1 MSKADYYE
9 TLGVGRNAND
19 EELKKAYKKLA
30 RKHHPDLH
38 QGSEGAAENEAKFK
52 AIGEAYAVL
61 SDPQK
66 RAAYDRYGHD
76 GLEGF
81 GDGGFGGFGGGAEG
95 FGGLGDIFE
104 AMFGG
109 GFGGRGRRRG
119 PERGADL
126 EMVLDLPFREAI
138 FGVERT
144 VEITH
149 EATCEPCHGT
159 GAKDGS
165 KLNKCVQCAGQ
176 GTVQQVLRT
185 PFGQMAQTS
194 TCPRCRGEGQTIEE
208 KCPACEG
215 QGRREITRKLSVKI
229 PAGVDHGSRLR
240 IVGSGDGG
248 RRGGPPGDA
257 YVVMRVMNDPVFSRR
272 DTTLSRRLGVPY
284 PIAVLGGEVTVETL
298 DGTSSIKVPP
308 GTATG
313 TNFTLKNLGVPR
325 LNGQGARGDLV
336 VELFVEVPKDP
347 SPEEV
352 DLLKQLAA
360 LRGHGVG
367 EHKGVLD
374 DLVDGVKS
382 FFGGK

>member
-9 TLGVGRNAND
+9 TLGVGRNASD

-38 QGSEGAAENEAKFK
+38 QGSEGAADSEAKFK

-66 RAAYDRYGHD
+66 RAAYDRYGHE

-81 GDGGFGGFGGGAEG
+81 GDGGFSGFGGEG

-109 GFGGRGRRRG
+109 GFGGRSRRRG

-126 EMVLDLPFREAI
+126 ELVLDLPFREAV
-138 FGVERT
+138 FGAERQ
-144 VEITH
+144 VEISH

-165 KLNKCVQCAGQ
+165 KLSKCVQCAGSGQ
-176 GTVQQVLRT
+176 VQQILRT
-185 PFGQMAQTS
+185 PFGQMAQSS
-194 TCPRCRGEGQTIEE
+194 TCPRCRGEGQMIDE
-208 KCPACEG
+208 KCPECQG
-215 QGRREITRKLSVKI
+215 QGRRDITKRLSVKI

-257 YVVMRVMNDPVFSRR
+257 YVVMRVSPDPVFSRR
-272 DTTLSRRLGVPY
+272 DTTLHRKLAIPY
-284 PIAVLGGEVTVETL
+284 PLAVLGGEISVDTL
-298 DGTSSIKVPP
+298 DGTSPIKVPA

-313 TNFTLKNLGVPR
+313 TPFTLKGLGVPH
-325 LNGQGARGDLV
+325 LNAKGLRGDLI

-352 DLLKQLAA
+352 ELLKQLAA
-360 LRGHGVG
+360 LRGQATG
-367 EHKGVLD
+367 EGKGHNVLD
-374 DLVDGVKS
+374 DLVDGVKQ